1 MNNLVKMTPMLQ
13 QYLEIKAQYPDAI
26 LFYRMGDFYEM
37 FFEDAI
43 TASKILGIALTS
55 RSGKDEENRIPMCGV
70 PFHSSSGYLAKMVRA
85 GHRVAICEQ
94 TEDPATAKGIVKREV
109 VRILTPG
116 MVTDS
121 QVLDDKSNNY
131 VCSIVLN
138 RQSKASTFGL
148 CFLDVST
155 GRCLVGQIDDSTEG
169 GSLVLDQLTRLA
181 PAEILVNGEESNA
194 LNRFLQSIVA
204 LLPGVCITERH
215 SRFYTL
221 HTATEALHEH
231 FRVAT
236 LDGFGCGD
244 LASGVPAAAVLL
256 EYVRETQKAAIDHIE
271 KLTPLELSDFLQ
283 IDDAS
288 RRNLE
293 LTQTIIG
300 AKREGSL
307 LATLDQTCTPMG
319 ARLMK
324 HNLLFPLQD
333 IALIEGRLEAVSFFH
348 HNNAIRDQIR
358 SLLHRIYDLERLN
371 GRIMLGSCNGRDLL
385 ALRDS
390 IAILPELIDSLLK
403 CKTTTIERL
412 ADDLD
417 ALADL
422 HELLSS
428 AINSEAPLSLRD
440 GNLIREGFNTE
451 LDELIHIQRNGK
463 QMILSVE
470 AKERERSGIPKLKI
484 GFNKVFGY
492 YLEVSK
498 IHCDKVP
505 ADYIRKQTLVN
516 AERFI
521 TQELKEFESK
531 VLSAEELRLDLEYR
545 LFCEIRDHLALE
557 SSRILKTAQA
567 IAHVDFLCSLAETA
581 RNHSYIRP
589 IIEESDVLRIKEGR
603 HPVIERSMAKGKF
616 VPNDIELD
624 QTEQTVLI
632 ITGPNMA
639 GKSTILRQTALIVLM
654 AQMGSFVPADYA
666 RIGIVDRIFTRVG
679 AMDDLRR
686 GQSTFMVEMSETAN
700 ILNNATTRSLVLLD
714 EIGRGTSTYDGL
726 SIAWAVAE
734 DLAQKDDKGVKTL
747 FATHYHELI
756 DLALTQERVKN
767 FSVAVREWNESIIF
781 LHKLVEG
788 GTNRSYGIQVAG
800 LAGVPTHVIERAEEI
815 LKNIEQSEF
824 DLKGDPYFARSK
836 KPHKQ
841 KKKVHPNQLPL
852 FQPNPDAV
860 RAFLHDLSID
870 DLTPRQALDALYTL
884 RELCNQSEYSC

>member
-1 MNNLVKMTPMLQ
+1 MKNPVKMTPMLQ
-13 QYLEIKAQYPDAI
+13 QYLEIKTQHSDAI

-55 RSGKDEENRIPMCGV
+55 RSGKEEENRIPMCGV
-70 PFHSSSGYLAKMVRA
+70 PYHSSSGYLAKMVRA

-94 TEDPATAKGIVKREV
+94 VEDPATAKGIVKREV
-109 VRILTPG
+109 IRVLTPG

-121 QVLDDKSNNY
+121 QVLDDRSNNY
-131 VCSIVLN
+131 VCSVVLN
-138 RQSKASTFGL
+138 RQQKTATFGL
-148 CFLDVST
+148 CFLDIST
-155 GRCLVGQIDDSTEG
+155 GRCLVGQLEDTSEAG
-169 GSLVLDQLTRLA
+169 NLVLDQITRLA
-181 PAEILVNGEESNA
+181 PAEILVNAEENTA
-194 LNRFLQSIVA
+194 LDRFLQAVVA
-204 LLPGVCITERH
+204 LLPGICITERH
-215 SRFYTL
+215 SRCYSL
-221 HTATEALHEH
+221 QTATETLFEH

-236 LDGFGCGD
+236 LDGFGCGE
-244 LASGVPAAAVLL
+244 LSSGIPAAAVLL

-300 AKREGSL
+300 GKREGSL
-307 LATLDQTCTPMG
+307 LAALDHTCTPMG
-319 ARLMK
+319 ARLLK

-333 IALIEGRLEAVSFFH
+333 IAQIDERLEAVAFFH
-348 HNNAIRDQIR
+348 HDNTLRKQLR
-358 SLLHRIYDLERLN
+358 SLLDRVYDLERLN

-390 IAILPELIDSLLK
+390 IAILPELIDSLLR

-412 ADDLD
+412 SDDLD
-417 ALADL
+417 PLADL
-422 HELLSS
+422 HRLLST
-428 AINSEAPLSLRD
+428 AVNPEAPLSLRD
-440 GNLIREGFNTE
+440 GNLIREGYNAE
-451 LDELIHIQRNGK
+451 LDELIDIQRNGR

-470 AKERERSGIPKLKI
+470 ARERERSGIPKLKI
-484 GFNKVFGY
+484 GYNKVFGY
-492 YLEVSK
+492 YLEVSA
-498 IHCDKVP
+498 IHSGKVP
-505 ADYIRKQTLVN
+505 SDYIRKQTLVN

-521 TQELKEFESK
+521 TPELKEFESK
-531 VLSAEELRLDLEYR
+531 VLSAEERRLDLEYR
-545 LFCEIRDHLALE
+545 LFCEIREHLAQE

-567 IAHVDFLCSLAETA
+567 LAHLDFLCSLAETA
-581 RNHSYIRP
+581 RNYGYIRP
-589 IIEESDVLRIKEGR
+589 IIDQSDVLQIKEGR

-624 QTEQTVLI
+624 QTEQEVLI

-666 RIGIVDRIFTRVG
+666 RIGLVDRIFTRVG

-767 FSVAVREWNESIIF
+767 FSVAVREWNDTIIF

-800 LAGVPTHVIERAEEI
+800 LAGVPPHVIERAEEI

-824 DLKGDPYFARSK
+824 DLKGDPYLARSK
-836 KPHKQ
+836 KPRKQ
-841 KKKVHPNQLPL
+841 KRKVHPNQLPL
-852 FQPNPDAV
+852 FQKQPDTV
-860 RAFLHDLSID
+860 RAYLHDLSID

-884 RELCNQSEYSC
+884 RDLCNLREDSN